1 MRGREE
7 CGMKKVKK
15 DLQIVTKELKTLTKK
30 VGQLTSKL
38 KKTAVDEL
46 GRAQAAI
53 KLKSPAQH
61 AAGALKTLTKQTD
74 KLIKAVHKFEK
85 EKAAKRKKGNAKAKP
100 ARKAR
105 AKKAPAKKSAV
116 KKAKVVTDTDRVL
129 NIIKRSKKGASVS
142 SLIKKTGFDDKKMRN
157 IINRALRQGKIKR
170 VGRGVYVGA

>member
-1 MRGREE
+1 
-7 CGMKKVKK
+7 MKKVKK
-15 DLQIVTKELKTLTKK
+15 DLQTVTKELKTLTKK

-74 KLIKAVHKFEK
+74 KLIKAVDKF
-85 EKAAKRKKGNAKAKP
+85 EKAAKRKKAKAKAKP
-100 ARKAR
+100 TRKAR
-105 AKKAPAKKSAV
+105 AKKAPAKK
-116 KKAKVVTDTDRVL
+116 AKVTDTDRVL
-129 NIIKRSKKGASVS
+129 NIIKRSKKGVGVPT
-142 SLIKKTGFDDKKMRN
+142 LIKKTGFDANKVRN
-157 IINRALRQGKIKR
+157 IINRTLKQGKIKR